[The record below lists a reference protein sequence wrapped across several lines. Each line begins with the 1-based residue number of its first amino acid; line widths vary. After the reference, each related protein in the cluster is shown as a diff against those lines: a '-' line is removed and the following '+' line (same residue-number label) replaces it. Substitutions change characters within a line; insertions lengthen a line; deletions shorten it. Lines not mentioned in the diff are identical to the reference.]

1 MYVCSNREL
10 DVDNTSFGD
19 FENHGLV
26 KSELQAYILSEV
38 ALFNIHA
45 KL

>member
-10 DVDNTSFGD
+10 DVDNTGFEG

-38 ALFNIHA
+38 A
-45 KL
+45 